1 MSSAYVKNDLI
12 GPVGSYEFH
21 FVSGAPPTINDN
33 LSLFWPFD
41 QYVWAFL
48 IASAVAVSITLVLIN
63 KVHANLSNEPPR
75 DTPFQSNNTWQQ

>member
-1 MSSAYVKNDLI
+1 MSSAYLKNDFI

-21 FVSGAPPTINDN
+21 FVSGAPPTRNDN
-33 LSLFWPFD
+33 FSLFWPFD

-63 KVHANLSNEPPR
+63 KVHATLLNEPPR
-75 DTPFQSNNTWQQ
+75 DTSFQSNSKWHK